1 MDESDVGV
9 PCHCIVFQSIHH
21 GFPQFRNEI
30 IFIGQSLI
38 LTLTQVWSTVSR
50 STLQPHQEYHSLT
63 PSENTVCVC
72 GGVHEGACVC
82 VIAHYGIKE

>member
-38 LTLTQVWSTVSR
+38 LTLTQVWSTVSH

-63 PSENTVCVC
+63 PSENTVCV
-72 GGVHEGACVC
+72 GVCMRVHVF
-82 VIAHYGIKE
+82 V